1 MKTISIDVLLKSE
14 LLTPEESHF
23 LIKRFKI
30 NSHITAQE
38 ILELALP
45 AKNRVEALLQSEFL
59 NEGKLRDI
67 ACDFAAHTLHIF
79 EAHAPNDYRPHECLT
94 IASLLNT
101 WGLESWEKLQKVIR
115 EARPA
120 MLQFEETERV
130 GAFEACRAVL
140 LQGSRDAVRM
150 AREVAVCSQIAA
162 YRNEWENRKSN
173 TEPMVEREKEA
184 AWQLERI
191 AKELR

>member
-1 MKTISIDVLLKSE
+1 MKKISIDVLLKSD
-14 LLTPEESHF
+14 LITPEESHS
-23 LIKRFKI
+23 LTKRFKI
-30 NSHITAQE
+30 NSHITDQE
-38 ILELALP
+38 ILELPLP

-79 EAHAPNDYRPHECLT
+79 EAQAPNDYRPHECLT
-94 IASLLNT
+94 VASLLNT

-120 MLQFEETERV
+120 MLQFEDTDRV
-130 GAFEACRAVL
+130 GAFEACRAAL
-140 LQGSRDAVRM
+140 LQGSKDAVRM

-173 TEPMVEREKEA
+173 VEPMIAREKEA
-184 AWQLERI
+184 AWQLAYI
-191 AKELR
+191 AEILD